1 MEANEEVSKL
11 EAAVATL
18 GGEKSA
24 HAKPLLDALKMAR
37 AQSKVSP
44 VRERMES
51 CRKFIERA
59 KKRVMRAEELI
70 TKATEQKAVFLLEV
84 EEAEER
90 SKQLESEAAAPVSSE
105 PVVADLQRQI
115 DALILE
121 RDSLRGMQKT
131 MPGEWCSDGP
141 PKLEAIPPMPTS
153 DLQDLEM
160 WLSNRNC
167 ELRNALEFGDTAI
180 IAKVGALVGHGTA
193 ALTSFATVAPMEGTT
208 RSTLMAALI
217 DSADAKRR
225 CLPADSSR
233 AYPSSIGNQV

>member
-11 EAAVATL
+11 EASAVAAL

-24 HAKPLLDALKMAR
+24 HAKPLLDALKKAR

-59 KKRVMRAEELI
+59 KKRVMRAEDLI
-70 TKATEQKAVFLLEV
+70 TKATEQKAVFL
-84 EEAEER
+84 
-90 SKQLESEAAAPVSSE
+90 KQLESEAAAPVSSE

-115 DALILE
+115 NALILE

-160 WLSNRNC
+160 WL
-167 ELRNALEFGDTAI
+167 AI
-180 IAKVGALVGHGTA
+180 GIA
-193 ALTSFATVAPMEGTT
+193 S
-208 RSTLMAALI
+208 
-217 DSADAKRR
+217 
-225 CLPADSSR
+225 
-233 AYPSSIGNQV
+233 